1 MMEMSAVTLISAAKS
16 IDIQLVEMIEFF
28 ERKNRKRGAALR
40 CYARLSD
47 TQLHATFEQ
56 YRLAAYELRVMYEQ
70 ARQFNPA
77 LPPYKSFCEVF
88 VSQNQAELD
97 AAIKDAKP

>member
-1 MMEMSAVTLISAAKS
+1 MMEMSAGTLIAAAKS
-16 IDIQLVEMIEFF
+16 LDIQLIEMIQFF
-28 ERKNRKRGAALR
+28 ESKTRKRGAALR

-88 VSQNQAELD
+88 ISRDQAELD
-97 AAIKDAKP
+97 AAIKDAMP